1 MPAYNYINPAFK
13 AFAILYHVITS
24 KHLKIYPHCFNLHIS
39 YFTSITIK
47 LYLPLL
53 QAFILLLPLFIYHLL
68 YNMLIKYKILQLF
81 FHNTKY
87 LLPRIFIIIHFHYF
101 SMSIGSYFT
110 SFFIVVQI
118 IFNLV
123 KHIFI
128 IIEQHHI
135 FSINKQII

>member
-1 MPAYNYINPAFK
+1 MRAFVMPAYNCINPAFET
-13 AFAILYHVITS
+13 FAMIYYVITS

-81 FHNTKY
+81 FNNTKY
-87 LLPRIFIIIHFHYF
+87 LLHQQTNHLAPVGNQTVESRLRPLYP
-101 SMSIGSYFT
+101 T
-110 SFFIVVQI
+110 L
-118 IFNLV
+118 LV
-123 KHIFI
+123 EFLFVYI
-128 IIEQHHI
+128 
-135 FSINKQII
+135 